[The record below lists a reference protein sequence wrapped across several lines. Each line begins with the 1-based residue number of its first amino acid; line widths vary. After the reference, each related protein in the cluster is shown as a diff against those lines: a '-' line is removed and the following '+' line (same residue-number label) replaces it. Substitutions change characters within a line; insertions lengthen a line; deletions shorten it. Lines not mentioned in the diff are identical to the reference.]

1 MGKKKIIV
9 VMPAYNAERTLRR
22 TYTDIPKGLVDEI
35 ILVDDKSR
43 DKTVE
48 IAKELGLKV
57 VVHEQNLGYGANQKT
72 CYKEALSEGAD
83 IVVMLHPDYQYDP
96 VLLPDVIR
104 PIKAGECE
112 CVLGSRILGTKPTK
126 CGMPKYKYLGN
137 RVLTT
142 MENLILG
149 QTLSEYHTGYR
160 AYSRRLLTLVPFQS
174 NSNNFVFDTEI
185 IVQIVA
191 KGLSIKEIPV
201 EARYFKEASSIDLLH
216 SVQYGVGIVLRL
228 AYYVIWRAT
237 GIQLFRIK

>member
-9 VMPAYNAERTLRR
+9 IMPAYNAERTLRR

-35 ILVDDKSR
+35 ILVDDKSM
-43 DKTVE
+43 DKTVQ

-96 VLLPDVIR
+96 ALLPNVIE
-104 PIKAGECE
+104 PIEAGKCE
-112 CVLGSRILGTKPTK
+112 CVLGSRILGTKPTE
-126 CGMPKYKYLGN
+126 CGMPEYKYLGN
-137 RVLTT
+137 RILTT
-142 MENLILG
+142 IENLILG

-185 IVQIVA
+185 IMQIVA
-191 KGLSIKEIPV
+191 RGLSIKEIPV
-201 EARYFKEASSIDLLH
+201 EARYFKEASSIDFLH